1 MKRSDLPITNIIF
14 REPYKSGVSA
24 EGKLLF
30 VTLSELRN
38 LFCKGKDW
46 FFISDDELAE
56 LTDYSV
62 STVKK
67 YKKEL
72 KEAGL
77 IHTFKNASTKTG
89 YRLIEHREYKGFYF
103 KRK

>member
-1 MKRSDLPITNIIF
+1 MKRSDLPITNIIS

-30 VTLSELRN
+30 VTLCELRN
-38 LFCKGKDW
+38 IFCKEKDW

-56 LTDYSV
+56 ITDHSV
-62 STVKK
+62 STVRK

-72 KEAGL
+72 KESGL

-89 YRLIEHREYKGFYF
+89 YRLIEHKENKGFFY